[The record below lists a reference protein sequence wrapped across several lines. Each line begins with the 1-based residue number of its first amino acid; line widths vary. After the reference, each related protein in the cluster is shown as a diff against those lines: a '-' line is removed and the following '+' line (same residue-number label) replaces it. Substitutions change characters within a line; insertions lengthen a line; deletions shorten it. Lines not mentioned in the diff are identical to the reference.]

1 MRHACWCV
9 KVSGLLRLNVWLL
22 KEHLDWILDFLH
34 FQYFDQA
41 GSILDWVWHSL
52 CVGYLI
58 NPLYISLSRHG
69 DLISP
74 RLVILFSEQGDLK
87 NSIQV
92 MLFSQHGEHIKSR
105 LAVSF
110 STHEARIKPRLVMS
124 FSRQGDLWKS
134 KAGNVIFQ
142 TWRQYQSL
150 RGYLF
155 AKFGKLKYPRLDVM
169 SILSWILWFS
179 CSSSPGYRY
188 APGLEFVLTHS
199 GYFLMNQTWRNCTF
213 SKFGFYLRPG
223 NFQVKTK

>member
-9 KVSGLLRLNVWLL
+9 KVSGLLWLNVWLL

-69 DLISP
+69 DLIN
-74 RLVILFSEQGDLK
+74 L
-87 NSIQV
+87 IQV

-105 LAVSF
+105 LAMSF

-142 TWRQYQSL
+142 TWRQY
-150 RGYLF
+150 
-155 AKFGKLKYPRLDVM
+155 
-169 SILSWILWFS
+169 
-179 CSSSPGYRY
+179 
-188 APGLEFVLTHS
+188 
-199 GYFLMNQTWRNCTF
+199 
-213 SKFGFYLRPG
+213 
-223 NFQVKTK
+223 

>member
-9 KVSGLLRLNVWLL
+9 KVSGLLWLNVWLL

-69 DLISP
+69 DLTSP
-74 RLVILFSEQGDLK
+74 RLVILFSEHGDLK

-124 FSRQGDLWKS
+124 FSKHGDNINPWE
-134 KAGNVIFQ
+134 VIYLPNLENWNIHDWMFC
-142 TWRQYQSL
+142 RSYL
-150 RGYLF
+150 GYCDFHVL
-155 AKFGKLKYPRLDVM
+155 PVLDTDMHQVWN
-169 SILSWILWFS
+169 LS
-179 CSSSPGYRY
+179 
-188 APGLEFVLTHS
+188 
-199 GYFLMNQTWRNCTF
+199 
-213 SKFGFYLRPG
+213 
-223 NFQVKTK
+223 

>member
-9 KVSGLLRLNVWLL
+9 KVSGLLWLNVWLL

-34 FQYFDQA
+34 FHYFDQA

-74 RLVILFSEQGDLK
+74 RLVILFSEHGDLK

-105 LAVSF
+105 LAMSF
-110 STHEARIKPRLVMS
+110 STHEARIKPRLICHFPDREIS
-124 FSRQGDLWKS
+124 
-134 KAGNVIFQ
+134 GNP
-142 TWRQYQSL
+142 
-150 RGYLF
+150 
-155 AKFGKLKYPRLDVM
+155 KLEM
-169 SILSWILWFS
+169 S
-179 CSSSPGYRY
+179 CSKHGDNINPWEVIYLPNLENWNIHDWMLCRSYLGYCD
-188 APGLEFVLTHS
+188 FHVLPVLDTD
-199 GYFLMNQTWRNCTF
+199 MR
-213 SKFGFYLRPG
+213 
-223 NFQVKTK
+223 QVWNLS

>member
-9 KVSGLLRLNVWLL
+9 KVSGLLWLNVWLL

-69 DLISP
+69 DLTSP
-74 RLVILFSEQGDLK
+74 RLVILFPEHGDLK

-110 STHEARIKPRLVMS
+110 STRIKPRLVMS
-124 FSRQGDLWKS
+124 FSKHGDNINPWEVIYLPNLENWNIHDWMFCRSYLGYCDFHVLPVLDTDMRQVW
-134 KAGNVIFQ
+134 N
-142 TWRQYQSL
+142 
-150 RGYLF
+150 
-155 AKFGKLKYPRLDVM
+155 
-169 SILSWILWFS
+169 LS
-179 CSSSPGYRY
+179 
-188 APGLEFVLTHS
+188 
-199 GYFLMNQTWRNCTF
+199 
-213 SKFGFYLRPG
+213 
-223 NFQVKTK
+223 

>member
-1 MRHACWCV
+1 M
-9 KVSGLLRLNVWLL
+9 
-22 KEHLDWILDFLH
+22 
-34 FQYFDQA
+34 
-41 GSILDWVWHSL
+41 
-52 CVGYLI
+52 GYLI

-74 RLVILFSEQGDLK
+74 RLVILFSEHGDLK
-87 NSIQV
+87 NLIQV

-105 LAVSF
+105 LAMSF